1 MGRLGTVKLNKL
13 IKFIEAYGYCK
24 IRQRGSHATYA
35 KEGKDSITIA
45 VGQKDARDYTVLDI
59 RKALKLTSEEL
70 EKKLK
75 EF

>member
-1 MGRLGTVKLNKL
+1 MGIVR
-13 IKFIEAYGYCK
+13 F
-24 IRQRGSHATYA
+24 A
-35 KEGKDSITIA
+35 KEVAMLRLCKRVEDSITIATIA

-59 RKALKLTSEEL
+59 RKALKLRGEEL